1 MTSLITNISIK
12 GILSSSTQDK
22 SEGQMLELSTETAA
36 KCIRASHESIERAKE
51 LCRLNIL

>member
-12 GILSSSTQDK
+12 GILSSSAQDK
-22 SEGQMLELSTETAA
+22 GEGQMLELSTETAA

-51 LCRLNIL
+51 LCRLNML